1 MTNTAAR
8 LHRRLTDALQ
18 STHLELQDDSH
29 QHAGHPHPQSHGGD
43 HLSLIVV
50 SAQFEGQSLVARH
63 RAVYA
68 AAGELLQQEI
78 HSLSMKTLTP
88 EEWEQADRQ

>member
-1 MTNTAAR
+1 MTDTAAR
-8 LHRRLTDALQ
+8 LHRRLTAALQ
-18 STHLELQDDSH
+18 PTHLELQDDS
-29 QHAGHPHPQSHGGD
+29 QRHAGHPHPQSHGGD
-43 HLSLIVV
+43 HISLIVV

-68 AAGELLQQEI
+68 AAGELLKQEI

-88 EEWEQADRQ
+88 EEWEQANQQ